1 MTEPLDPFSEVVDE
15 QRRWSPEWYSWLRE
29 ISQAITTAITD
40 LLTVATDAEAQAG
53 VSTTKALTP
62 SNLPAVLGRGRFHVT
77 FGGNDQAGNT
87 GGTFNK
93 LSFDTEALDSAAWY
107 SMSQI
112 KYIPQEAGWY
122 WIYLSVG
129 LKPLV
134 SAETT
139 QPIIRKNGLNVA
151 AGFFA
156 TNVGTVSGG
165 HFIATLVQ
173 MNGTTDFIEGF
184 GWCPTGIT
192 VIEGSPSI
200 SYMGGWKV
208 GT

>member
-1 MTEPLDPFSEVVDE
+1 MTEPLDPFSEVVNE

-29 ISQAITTAITD
+29 ISQAITTAVAGLVTF
-40 LLTVATDAEAQAG
+40 ATDAEAQAG
-53 VSTTKALTP
+53 ISITKALTP

-77 FGGNDQAGNT
+77 FSADQTGNT
-87 GGTFNK
+87 GGAFNK
-93 LSFDTEALDSAAWY
+93 LSFDTEALDSASWY
-107 SMSQI
+107 NVGLTR
-112 KYIPQEAGWY
+112 YIPQEAGWY

-129 LKPLV
+129 LKSLV

-139 QPIIRKNGLNVA
+139 QAIIRKNALNVA

-156 TNVGTVSGG
+156 TNVGTVAGG

-192 VIEGSPSI
+192 VIEGGASI